1 MGDGRVVNYGEVH
14 YDEKYYTVQL
24 KGMGLT
30 PYSRFA
36 DGFAVLRSSVR
47 EHLVSEYMYALGIPT
62 TRSLGVI

>member
-1 MGDGRVVNYGEVH
+1 
-14 YDEKYYTVQL
+14 
-24 KGMGLT
+24 MGLT

-47 EHLVSEYMYALGIPT
+47 EHLVSEYMHALGIPT